1 MMLLGKRPRGQMKRT
16 ASVSG
21 ITVDLSH
28 VEGEEAS
35 DDQNPSTGEIPPV
48 MGSQTLETDVM
59 NYRLS
64 FVSPRGRTNPSAFN
78 KHINHHSSLH
88 FLRTCTFCHRRL
100 SPAHD
105 IYMYMGDTA
114 FCSAECREQKM
125 EQDCRKEKSSTTV
138 CGGSR
143 QKETSDCG
151 SSE

>member
-1 MMLLGKRPRGQMKRT
+1 MNQKLDLTLFFLIIQSPSSYSHLLLLPHTTLCLRRRKKMMLLGKRPRGQMKRT

-21 ITVDLSH
+21 ITVDLSN
-28 VEGEEAS
+28 VEGKEAS

-48 MGSQTLETDVM
+48 MGSQSLETDVM

-105 IYMYMGDTA
+105 IYMYM
-114 FCSAECREQKM
+114 
-125 EQDCRKEKSSTTV
+125 
-138 CGGSR
+138 
-143 QKETSDCG
+143 
-151 SSE
+151 